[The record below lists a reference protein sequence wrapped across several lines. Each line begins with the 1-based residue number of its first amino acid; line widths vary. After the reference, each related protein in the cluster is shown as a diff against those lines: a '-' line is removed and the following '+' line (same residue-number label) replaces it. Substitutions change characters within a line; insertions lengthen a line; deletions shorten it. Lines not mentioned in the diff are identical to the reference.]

1 MQPRTPQPIVTQ
13 DAPAPKAAYSQGI
26 DVGVLAMV
34 SGQLGVDPSTGEI
47 PDDVGNETTLVM
59 NHIRAVLVAVDLSM
73 DDVCKTT
80 IFMTDFEDY
89 DTVKRG
95 LQRAFRDPAGPQHGE
110 GGRTPDGREG
120 GDRGR
125 RRPKVLT
132 MMTAGERDENAPWGG
147 WRRKE

>member
-59 NHIRAVLVAVDLSM
+59 KHIRAVLVAVDLSM

-89 DTVKRG
+89 DTVNEVYSEYFET
-95 LQRAFRDPAGPQHGE
+95 LPARSTVKVAELLMGARVE
-110 GGRTPDGREG
+110 IEAVAV
-120 GDRGR
+120 R
-125 RRPKVLT
+125 RS
-132 MMTAGERDENAPWGG
+132 
-147 WRRKE
+147 

>member
-47 PDDVGNETTLVM
+47 PDDVGNETMLVM
-59 NHIRAVLVAVDLSM
+59 KHIRAVLVAVDLSM

-80 IFMTDFEDY
+80 IFMTNFEDY
-89 DTVKRG
+89 GTVNEVYGEYFETLPARSTVKVAELLMGARVEIE
-95 LQRAFRDPAGPQHGE
+95 AIAV
-110 GGRTPDGREG
+110 
-120 GDRGR
+120 R
-125 RRPKVLT
+125 RS
-132 MMTAGERDENAPWGG
+132 
-147 WRRKE
+147 

>member
-47 PDDVGNETTLVM
+47 PDDVGNETMLVM
-59 NHIRAVLVAVDLSM
+59 KHIRAVLVAVDLSM

-89 DTVKRG
+89 DTVNEVYSEYFETLSAHSTVKVAELLMVARVEIE
-95 LQRAFRDPAGPQHGE
+95 AVAV
-110 GGRTPDGREG
+110 
-120 GDRGR
+120 R
-125 RRPKVLT
+125 RS
-132 MMTAGERDENAPWGG
+132 
-147 WRRKE
+147 

>member
-1 MQPRTPQPIVTQ
+1 VQPRTPQPIVTQ
-13 DAPAPKAAYSQGI
+13 DAPTPKAAYSQGI
-26 DVGVLAMV
+26 DAGVLVMV

-89 DTVKRG
+89 DTVNEVYSEYFET
-95 LQRAFRDPAGPQHGE
+95 LPACSTVKAAELLMGARVE
-110 GGRTPDGREG
+110 IEAVAI
-120 GDRGR
+120 R
-125 RRPKVLT
+125 RS
-132 MMTAGERDENAPWGG
+132 
-147 WRRKE
+147 

>member
-59 NHIRAVLVAVDLSM
+59 KHIRAVLVAVDLSM

-89 DTVKRG
+89 DTVNEVYSEYFET
-95 LQRAFRDPAGPQHGE
+95 LPARSTVKVAELLMGARVE
-110 GGRTPDGREG
+110 IEAIAV
-120 GDRGR
+120 R
-125 RRPKVLT
+125 RS
-132 MMTAGERDENAPWGG
+132 
-147 WRRKE
+147 

>member
-59 NHIRAVLVAVDLSM
+59 KHIRAVLVAVDLSM

-89 DTVKRG
+89 DTVNEVYSDYFET
-95 LQRAFRDPAGPQHGE
+95 LPARSTVKVAELLMGARVE
-110 GGRTPDGREG
+110 IEAVAV
-120 GDRGR
+120 R
-125 RRPKVLT
+125 RS
-132 MMTAGERDENAPWGG
+132 
-147 WRRKE
+147 

>member
-47 PDDVGNETTLVM
+47 PDDVGNETRLVM
-59 NHIRAVLVAVDLSM
+59 NHIRAVLAAANLSM

-80 IFMTDFEDY
+80 IFMTNFEDY
-89 DTVKRG
+89 GTVNEVYGEYFETLPARSTVKVAELLMGARVEIE
-95 LQRAFRDPAGPQHGE
+95 AIAV
-110 GGRTPDGREG
+110 
-120 GDRGR
+120 R
-125 RRPKVLT
+125 RS
-132 MMTAGERDENAPWGG
+132 
-147 WRRKE
+147 

>member
-59 NHIRAVLVAVDLSM
+59 KHIRAVLVAVDLSM

-89 DTVKRG
+89 DTVNEVYSEYFETLSAHSTVKVAELLMVARVEIE
-95 LQRAFRDPAGPQHGE
+95 AVAV
-110 GGRTPDGREG
+110 
-120 GDRGR
+120 R
-125 RRPKVLT
+125 RS
-132 MMTAGERDENAPWGG
+132 
-147 WRRKE
+147 

>member
-59 NHIRAVLVAVDLSM
+59 KHIRAVLVAVDLSM

-80 IFMTDFEDY
+80 IFMTDFGDY
-89 DTVKRG
+89 DTVNEVYSEYFET
-95 LQRAFRDPAGPQHGE
+95 LPARSTVKVAELLMGARVE
-110 GGRTPDGREG
+110 IEAVAV
-120 GDRGR
+120 R
-125 RRPKVLT
+125 RS
-132 MMTAGERDENAPWGG
+132 
-147 WRRKE
+147 

>member
-47 PDDVGNETTLVM
+47 PDDVGNETRLVM
-59 NHIRAVLVAVDLSM
+59 NHIRAVLAAANLSM

-80 IFMTDFEDY
+80 IFMTNFEDY
-89 DTVKRG
+89 GTVNEVYGEYFETLPARSTVKVAELLMGARVEIE
-95 LQRAFRDPAGPQHGE
+95 AVAV
-110 GGRTPDGREG
+110 
-120 GDRGR
+120 R
-125 RRPKVLT
+125 RS
-132 MMTAGERDENAPWGG
+132 
-147 WRRKE
+147 

>member
-59 NHIRAVLVAVDLSM
+59 KHIRAVLVAVDLSM

-80 IFMTDFEDY
+80 NFMTDFGDY
-89 DTVKRG
+89 DTVNEVYSEYFET
-95 LQRAFRDPAGPQHGE
+95 LPARSTVKVAELLMGARVE
-110 GGRTPDGREG
+110 IEAVAV
-120 GDRGR
+120 R
-125 RRPKVLT
+125 RS
-132 MMTAGERDENAPWGG
+132 
-147 WRRKE
+147 

>member
-47 PDDVGNETTLVM
+47 PDDVGNETTMVM
-59 NHIRAVLVAVDLSM
+59 KHIRAVLVAVDLSM

-80 IFMTDFEDY
+80 NFMTDFGDY
-89 DTVKRG
+89 DTVNEVYSEYFET
-95 LQRAFRDPAGPQHGE
+95 LPARSTVKVAELLMGARVE
-110 GGRTPDGREG
+110 IEAVAV
-120 GDRGR
+120 R
-125 RRPKVLT
+125 RS
-132 MMTAGERDENAPWGG
+132 
-147 WRRKE
+147 